1 MSNTDF
7 QDILNK
13 PVGDIERPKPYPVG
27 SYVAI
32 VEGLPK
38 FEKVG
43 ENQTNCADFTLKLL
57 QPGEDVDKLA
67 LMETPINGKSI
78 RHRVFLTEDSLWRA
92 KKFLVDD
99 LQIDD
104 EGGRKSLTQL
114 LNEAP
119 GRQVMITIRHRP
131 AKDGSVVYSEIAQ
144 TAKV

>member
-1 MSNTDF
+1 MTDF

-13 PVGDIERPKPYPVG
+13 PVSDIERPKPYPVG
-27 SYVAI
+27 SYVAL

-43 ENQTNCADFTLKLL
+43 ENQTNCADFTMRFISAN
-57 QPGEDVDKLA
+57 EDVDKLA
-67 LMETPINGKSI
+67 LQEAGGINGKSI

-104 EGGRKSLTQL
+104 EGGRKTLTQL
-114 LNEAP
+114 INEAP
-119 GRQVMITIRHRP
+119 GRQVMITVRHRP

-144 TAKV
+144 TARV

>member
-1 MSNTDF
+1 MTDF

-27 SYVAI
+27 SYIAL

-43 ENQTNCADFTLKLL
+43 ENQTACADFTLRFISAN
-57 QPGEDVDKLA
+57 EDVDKLA
-67 LMETPINGKSI
+67 LMEAGQINGKTI
-78 RHRVFLTEDSLWRA
+78 RHRVFLTEDSVWRA

-99 LQIDD
+99 LGIDD
-104 EGGRKSLTQL
+104 EGGKKTLTQL
-114 LNEAP
+114 MNEAP
-119 GRQVMITIRHRP
+119 GRQVMITVRHRP
-131 AKDGSVVYSEIAQ
+131 AKDGSVVYSEISQ